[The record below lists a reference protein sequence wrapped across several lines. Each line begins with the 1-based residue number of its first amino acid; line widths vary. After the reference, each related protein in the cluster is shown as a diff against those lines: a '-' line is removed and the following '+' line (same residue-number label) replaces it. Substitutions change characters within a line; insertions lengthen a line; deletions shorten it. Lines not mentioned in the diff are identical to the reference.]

1 MKSLLSKIKL
11 LTTLI
16 AVAISIT
23 TFAQRTITGTVYKD
37 GEPAAGVTVDAHK
50 ASETFM
56 TSFDGKYTVDADE
69 KSKYIKFTFIDDTRK
84 LDIEGDTRDVIDFSF
99 DGELPVAGDES
110 EGGVDLRS
118 DQELVKAKEADF
130 LNDYTLYTQ
139 FYKQDDYESAMPYW
153 NNIYK
158 KYPKSNSNVY
168 IQGAKMYKSK
178 IDKAPDQ
185 GTRDKYV
192 DSLMSLYDN
201 RIKHFNQRGYVLGRK
216 AADYL
221 GYKLDNTELSDDEM
235 MSIIKHG
242 YNELEEA
249 IELEQNNTEAAV
261 LVLYMTAT
269 KRLFGMGEITKEKVA
284 GNYGAAS
291 QIISSNAGDEKY
303 SAAKAYV
310 DESFQTSGA
319 ADCEALISLYEP
331 QFDVISENIDDLKSM
346 LRVLGKQKCTDSE
359 LYANASEK
367 LYELDPSAEAAFNM
381 ARLFVK
387 RDDFTRAKEYYQ
399 NAIGSETDKE
409 LLAQYYYELGVFTL
423 AKESAYQKAR
433 DYARKALSNNPKY
446 GNAYILLGDVYAQY
460 APKYGETEFDH
471 KTMYWLAVDYFEKA
485 KRNDPDVFQTANS
498 RINTYKVYFPDNET
512 MFMQG
517 FTKGQTFTVESWI
530 NESTKARA
538 K

>member
-23 TFAQRTITGTVYKD
+23 TFAQRTITGTVYRD
-37 GEPAAGVTVDAHK
+37 GEPAAGVTVDIHK
-50 ASETFM
+50 SSGPFM
-56 TSFDGKYTVDADE
+56 TSFDGKYSVDADE

-84 LDIEGDTRDVIDFSF
+84 VDIEGDTRNVIDFSF
-99 DGELPVAGDES
+99 DGEVPVAGDES
-110 EGGVDLRS
+110 ESGVDLRT

-130 LNDYTLYTQ
+130 LNDYTLYSQ
-139 FYKQDDYESAMPYW
+139 FYKQNDYESAMPYW
-153 NNIYK
+153 NNIYR

-168 IQGAKMYKSK
+168 IQGAKMYKER
-178 IDKAPDQ
+178 IEKATDP
-185 GTRDKYV
+185 TIREEYV
-192 DSLMSLYDN
+192 DSLMSLYDK
-201 RIKHFNQRGYVLGRK
+201 RIKHFDQRGYVLGRK
-216 AADYL
+216 AADFL
-221 GYKLDNTELSDDEM
+221 GYKLDNTELTDDEM
-235 MSIIKHG
+235 KSIIRHG

-249 IELEQNNTEAAV
+249 IQLEQNNTEAAV

-284 GNYGAAS
+284 ENYGAAS
-291 QIISSNAGDEKY
+291 QIINTNAGDEKY
-303 SAAKAYV
+303 TAAKVYV

-331 QFDVISENIDDLKSM
+331 QFDVISENIDDLKNM

-367 LYELDPSAEAAFNM
+367 LYDLDPSAEAAFNM

-399 NAIGSETDKE
+399 NAINAETDKE
-409 LLAQYYYELGVFTL
+409 LLAQYYYELGAFTL

-433 DYARKALSNNPKY
+433 DYARKALDNNPRY
-446 GNAYILLGDVYAQY
+446 GNALILLGDIYAQY
-460 APKYGETEFDH
+460 APKYGETDFDH
-471 KTMYWLAVDYFEKA
+471 KTLYWLAVDYFEKA

-517 FTKGQTFTVESWI
+517 FSKGQTFTIEGWI

>member
-16 AVAISIT
+16 AVAISIST
-23 TFAQRTITGTVYKD
+23 YAQRTITGTVYRD
-37 GEPAAGVTVDAHK
+37 GEPAAGVIVDAHK
-50 ASETFM
+50 ASETFR
-56 TSFDGKYTVDADE
+56 TSFDGKYTVNADE

-84 LDIEGDTRDVIDFSF
+84 VDIEGDTRNVIDFSF
-99 DGELPVAGDES
+99 DGEVPVAGDES
-110 EGGVDLRS
+110 EGGVDLRT
-118 DQELVKAKEADF
+118 DQELVKAKESDF
-130 LNDYTLYTQ
+130 LNDYTLYSQ
-139 FYKQDDYESAMPYW
+139 FYKQNDYESAMPYW
-153 NNIYK
+153 NNIYR

-168 IQGAKMYKSK
+168 IQGAKMYKER
-178 IDKAPDQ
+178 IEKATDP
-185 GTRDKYV
+185 TIREEYV
-192 DSLMSLYDN
+192 DSLMSLYDK
-201 RIKHFNQRGYVLGRK
+201 RIKHFDQRGYVLGRK
-216 AADYL
+216 AADFL
-221 GYKLDNTELSDDEM
+221 GYKLDNTELTDDQM
-235 MSIIKHG
+235 KSIIRHG

-249 IELEQNNTEAAV
+249 IQLEQNNTEAAV

-284 GNYGAAS
+284 ENYGAAS
-291 QIISSNAGDEKY
+291 QIINTNAGDEKY
-303 SAAKAYV
+303 IAAKVYV

-331 QFDVISENIDDLKSM
+331 QFDVISENIDDLKNM

-399 NAIGSETDKE
+399 NAISAETDKE
-409 LLAQYYYELGVFTL
+409 LLAQYYYELGAFTL

-433 DYARKALSNNPKY
+433 DFARKALANNPKY
-446 GNAYILLGDVYAQY
+446 GNALILLGDIYAQY
-460 APKYGETEFDH
+460 APKYGETDFDH
-471 KTMYWLAVDYFEKA
+471 KTLYWLAVDYFEKA

-517 FTKGQTFTVESWI
+517 FSKGQTFIVEDWI